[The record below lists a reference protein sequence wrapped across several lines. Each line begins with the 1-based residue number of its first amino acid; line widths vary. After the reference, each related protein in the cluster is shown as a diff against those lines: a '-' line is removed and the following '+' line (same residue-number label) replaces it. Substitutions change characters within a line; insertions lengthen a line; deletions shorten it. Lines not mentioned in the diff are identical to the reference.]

1 MSSTPVAGPSE
12 SDASDAE
19 QVYYDPLVFKG
30 SNLAELTVNIAL
42 RARKPPRAHLKAS
55 HAQTWLGLMQA
66 CGAQLRCLSTLTTLT
81 GAAYNAVL
89 SSAPMSERNAA
100 CDSEH
105 SAGEVRDSKGE

>member
-55 HAQTWLGLMQA
+55 HAQTCANLAWTDASLWCTIAMSIHTHNTHRCRVRCCPLQRTRVR
-66 CGAQLRCLSTLTTLT
+66 AQRRLRL
-81 GAAYNAVL
+81 
-89 SSAPMSERNAA
+89 
-100 CDSEH
+100 
-105 SAGEVRDSKGE
+105 